1 MDPHDGIAVS
11 NLSRYGSP
19 ILATAS
25 KSVAK
30 HMTDTIIDRNP
41 NILGGTPVF
50 AGTRVPI
57 RILFD
62 HLEAGDR
69 LADFLDSYPTVSHA
83 QAVGLLEQ
91 ANEALVGTQNE
102 AVA

>member
-1 MDPHDGIAVS
+1 
-11 NLSRYGSP
+11 
-19 ILATAS
+19 
-25 KSVAK
+25 
-30 HMTDTIIDRNP
+30 MTDTIIDRNP
-41 NILGGTPVF
+41 NILGGTLVF

-69 LADFLDSYPTVSHA
+69 LVDFLDGYPTVSHA

-91 ANEALVGTQNE
+91 ASEALVGAQNE